1 MSASVIPDPLHL
13 LLIEDDEVDIEAVRR
28 ALRRSGMDQ
37 NVLHVATDGE
47 EALDMLRGKNGYR
60 SLPQPCVMLVDINMP
75 RMNGLEFLKEVRN
88 DKNLSHN
95 IAFMLTTSGR
105 KDDKI
110 YAQTLN
116 AAGYFMKENLTEFI
130 DLLRFYCNI
139 NEFPVRAMTPQ
150 ADLPTAVTA

>member
-1 MSASVIPDPLHL
+1 MSASQVPDPIHL
-13 LLIEDDEVDIEAVRR
+13 LLVEDDEVDIEAVRR

-37 NVLHVATDGE
+37 NTLHVASDGT
-47 EALDMLRGKNGYR
+47 EALDMLRGKNGHK
-60 SLPQPCVMLVDINMP
+60 SFPQPCLMLVDINMP

-88 DKNLSHN
+88 DKALSHN

-116 AAGYFMKENLTEFI
+116 AAGYFMKENLSEFV

-139 NEFPVRAMTPQ
+139 NEFPVKTVQEMPATARA
-150 ADLPTAVTA
+150 